1 MPMATPDITKL
12 IVRTALRD
20 QQAFDLLYRHTSRK
34 LFGVC
39 IRVLKNEAE
48 AEDALQEVFIR
59 IWNKADRFAASDL
72 SPISWLVAIAR
83 NHCIDRLRARKN
95 VVSDDEA
102 LLQVAD
108 PAPDPEARAEQT
120 SMRGR
125 ISECLSELESAHA
138 GAVKAAYLE
147 GHSYNELAE
156 RFAVPVN
163 TMRSWLRRSLLK
175 LRECLAR

>member
-1 MPMATPDITKL
+1 MATPDITKL

-20 QQAFDLLYRHTSRK
+20 RQAFDMLYRHTSRK
-34 LFGVC
+34 LYGVC
-39 IRVLKNEAE
+39 RRVLKDEAE
-48 AEDALQEVFIR
+48 AEDALQEVYIR

-83 NHCIDRLRARKN
+83 NLCIDRLRARKP
-95 VVSDDEA
+95 VVADDEA
-102 LLQVAD
+102 VAQVVD
-108 PAPDPEARAEQT
+108 TAPDPEQHAQAS

-125 ISECLSELESAHA
+125 MTECLGELETDHA

-147 GHSYNELAE
+147 GESYNDLAE
-156 RFAVPVN
+156 RFAVPLN

>member
-1 MPMATPDITKL
+1 MATPDISKL

-20 QQAFDLLYRHTSRK
+20 RQAFDLLYRHTSRK

-83 NHCIDRLRARKN
+83 NLCIDRLRARKP
-95 VVSDDEA
+95 VVSDDDA
-102 LLQVAD
+102 LVQMAD
-108 PAPDPEARAEQT
+108 PAPDPEQSAQSS

-125 ISECLSELESAHA
+125 ISECLGELDSTHA

-147 GHSYNELAE
+147 GESYNELAE
-156 RFAVPVN
+156 RFAVPLN

>member
-1 MPMATPDITKL
+1 MATPDISKL

-20 QQAFDLLYRHTSRK
+20 RQAFDLLYRQTSRK

-48 AEDALQEVFIR
+48 AEDALQEVFIK

-83 NHCIDRLRARKN
+83 NHCIDRLRARKP
-95 VVSDDEA
+95 VVSDDDA
-102 LLQVAD
+102 LSQVVD
-108 PAPDPEARAEQT
+108 TAPGPEARAEES

-138 GAVKAAYLE
+138 GAVRAAYLDGE
-147 GHSYNELAE
+147 SYNELAQ
-156 RFAVPVN
+156 RYAVPLN